1 MCERSGT
8 SRKQIF
14 VQFRSQPEHTRKP
27 LSVDTAIIS
36 VSTSFRCRLVADL
49 VRSCCSC
56 GTFRHGISWRS
67 WNGKSFPMSVIMKGE
82 TKSFAKYSSA
92 NKQIPFLCTN
102 DLSYFARS
110 LLLLVC
116 LLACTSKVWSGDYWD
131 RWSQDA
137 AQYTY
142 AHTHIHIHFRA
153 RAPTHTRHTTRE
165 RDCNINLTDSRGSK
179 HCRKCYH
186 LRHTRVCR
194 WRGTKSM
201 VKNRQASAEHR
212 DRRMLSS
219 HRWGE
224 NKKMRSVSRRRGCNT
239 SCTIS
244 LLEKLNHL
252 AFSWFHLVPE
262 AGTAAWGCTWK
273 GHACVLLGQN

>member
-1 MCERSGT
+1 
-8 SRKQIF
+8 
-14 VQFRSQPEHTRKP
+14 
-27 LSVDTAIIS
+27 
-36 VSTSFRCRLVADL
+36 
-49 VRSCCSC
+49 
-56 GTFRHGISWRS
+56 
-67 WNGKSFPMSVIMKGE
+67 MSVIMKGE

-262 AGTAAWGCTWK
+262 AGTAA
-273 GHACVLLGQN
+273 